1 MGAEMPANL
10 SDMGPFND
18 PKKEDIKYM
27 AAFPPINTL
36 CISFLCGTYRCTH
49 LAAPEISESLVL
61 IKGEES
67 I

>member
-10 SDMGPFND
+10 SDMD
-18 PKKEDIKYM
+18 LLMTPKKKTLSIWLLSHPTN
-27 AAFPPINTL
+27 AL
-36 CISFLCGTYRCTH
+36 CILFLCGTYRCTH